1 MSQCPYCK
9 QDQNCLKLSQDMP
22 QICPRCL
29 VNTGLMQ
36 MSLPELSK
44 LEEDLEVLL
53 DARSRAA
60 ELKEV
65 RDKALY
71 TAHEL
76 EETGKTVVE
85 QQKHQAQLRETVDHL
100 RNTIESLE
108 CKLQQLDA
116 NVTTRFKAFAPF
128 FLRD

>member
-1 MSQCPYCK
+1 
-9 QDQNCLKLSQDMP
+9 
-22 QICPRCL
+22 
-29 VNTGLMQ
+29 MQ